1 MRISALSDGENLIFR
16 DMYILQGFEINEK
29 VTSKCMFNF
38 FKTIIYVIF
47 QPKKRKKKRKKE
59 KEKCLPLLIE
69 TTNILRDEF
78 LID

>member
-1 MRISALSDGENLIFR
+1 
-16 DMYILQGFEINEK
+16 MYILQGFEINEK
-29 VTSKCMFNF
+29 VTSKCMSNF
-38 FKTIIYVIF
+38 FKNDNLCNIST
-47 QPKKRKKKRKKE
+47 QKKRKE

>member
-47 QPKKRKKKRKKE
+47 QPKKRKKE